1 MEQHDRLGVDTTVK
15 ETKLQ
20 KLQKDCKLLHSAEKE
35 TDTGTQNNA
44 KYECDWKA
52 ILKQV

>member
-20 KLQKDCKLLHSAEKE
+20 KLQKGCKLLRVVQKNKQIPVRKIM
-35 TDTGTQNNA
+35 QNTNA
-44 KYECDWKA
+44 
-52 ILKQV
+52 IGKQY